1 MSHFYLPAEAW
12 TETEALVLTGDEAR
26 HCSQVRRHR
35 PGETIS
41 ILDGRGRR
49 ALATIT
55 AIDRSEVR
63 ASVNEVIHTARPV
76 VCISLLQAVPKG
88 DGMEWIIEKAVELGV
103 AEILPLMTERT
114 IIRLDSRD
122 AEKKGQKWQ
131 RQIIEACK
139 QSGQTWMPQ
148 LKPLQRPAV
157 AIEATKE
164 VGLRLIASLEPGS
177 KTFHEVCTPTSAV
190 AIAIGPEGDFSPD
203 EYHAFRSAGW
213 APVTLGPLTLRCE
226 TAAIASVAILGNQL
240 ASLR

>member
-1 MSHFYLPAEAW
+1 MSHFYLPTEAW
-12 TETEALVLTGDEAR
+12 TDAECLILTGDEAR
-26 HCSQVRRHR
+26 HCTQVRRHR
-35 PGETIS
+35 LGETIS
-41 ILDGRGRR
+41 VLDGRGRR

-55 AIDRSEVR
+55 HIDKSEVR
-63 ASVNEVIHTARPV
+63 VTTNEVIQTAHPV

-103 AEILPLMTERT
+103 TEIIPLMTDRT
-114 IIRLDSRD
+114 IIRLDPKD
-122 AEKKGQKWQ
+122 AERKGQKWQ

-148 LKPLQRPAV
+148 LRPLQKPLT
-157 AIEATKE
+157 AIETTRAT
-164 VGLRLIASLEPGS
+164 GLKLIASLEPGS
-177 KTFHEVCTPTSAV
+177 KTFHEACIPASIA

-203 EYHAFRSAGW
+203 EYGAFRSAGW
-213 APVTLGPLTLRCE
+213 QPVTLGPLTLRCE